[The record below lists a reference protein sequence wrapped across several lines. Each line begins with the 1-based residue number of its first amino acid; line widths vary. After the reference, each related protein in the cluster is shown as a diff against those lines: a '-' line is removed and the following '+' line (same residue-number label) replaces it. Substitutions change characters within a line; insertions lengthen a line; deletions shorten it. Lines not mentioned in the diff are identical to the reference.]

1 MFWKVLLI
9 IVGVLVLLFIGLVVY
24 LCVGLSVMLDDDD
37 DDEGMRYMYHE
48 GDIYPRL

>member
-24 LCVGLSVMLDDDD
+24 LCIGLSVMLDG

>member
-1 MFWKVLLI
+1 MFWKILLI

-24 LCVGLSVMLDDDD
+24 LCVGLSVMLGD
-37 DDEGMRYMYHE
+37 DDEGIRYMYYE